1 MYYTCRCI
9 CFALHCSPEKARLYR
24 YGVRHRMPD
33 DVMAIHRRLAD
44 KTDYYVTR
52 PSSARRCIWIKAA
65 GHLGETLESIIIMC
79 FGTLK

>member
-1 MYYTCRCI
+1 
-9 CFALHCSPEKARLYR
+9 
-24 YGVRHRMPD
+24 MPD